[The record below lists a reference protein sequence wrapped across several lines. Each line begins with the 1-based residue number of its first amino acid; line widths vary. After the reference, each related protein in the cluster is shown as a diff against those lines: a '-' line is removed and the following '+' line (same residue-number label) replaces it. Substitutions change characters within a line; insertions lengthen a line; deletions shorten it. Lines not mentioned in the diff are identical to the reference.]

1 MRKYLTIWVGEVAST
16 VGSAL
21 TSFALGV
28 WILEKTDSVSLFSLN
43 LLLYAV
49 CGLLVMPFAG
59 VAADRWDRKT
69 VIILGD
75 AGAGLNS
82 LVVFWLATSNQL
94 EIWHVYILTGIGSA
108 LGMFQWPAYKA
119 MIPMLVPAK
128 QLGRASALS
137 QVGDALAELLGPTIA
152 GALYVMSGI
161 GLRGILFIDFGTFL
175 LATAILIFMPI
186 PRHIPAIPDSKT
198 HHSVIDDLRA
208 GWQYIAQYPGLL
220 GLLVYFVI
228 FNFFLELI
236 YPLALPLIF
245 RIAEPD
251 AAGQAMS
258 KMAAGMFVGIAIM
271 GIWGGPKRRIHAILI
286 PGILSG
292 LSIALAGLRP
302 SLTLITVGGFGY
314 YALLPIIQ
322 GADEALWQSKVV
334 PHMQGRVL
342 AIRSAI
348 SYSVRPVTLLLA
360 GPLADHVFEP
370 LMSES
375 GALAGS
381 VGEIFG
387 VGPGRGVGLLIT
399 VLGLLSS
406 VAAFTVYLHPQVR
419 NVEEEMPDALILEG
433 KIL

>member
-1 MRKYLTIWVGEVAST
+1 MRKYLIVWIGEVAST

-28 WILEKTDSVSLFSLN
+28 WILEKTDSVSLYSFN

-59 VAADRWDRKT
+59 VAADRWNRKT

-75 AGAGLNS
+75 AGAGINS

-94 EIWHVYILTGIGSA
+94 EVWHVYILTGIGAA
-108 LGMFQWPAYKA
+108 LGTFQWPAYKA
-119 MIPMLVPAK
+119 MIPMIVSDK
-128 QLGRASALS
+128 NLGRASALS
-137 QVGDALAELLGPTIA
+137 QVGDALAELLGPIIA
-152 GALYVMSGI
+152 GALYVMSDM
-161 GLRGILFIDFGTFL
+161 GLRGILFIDFATFV
-175 LATAILIFMPI
+175 LATGILICIPI
-186 PRHIPAIPDSKT
+186 PRHSPAVTEI
-198 HHSVIDDLRA
+198 HSSVMDDLRA
-208 GWQYIAQYPGLL
+208 GWQYITQHPGLV
-220 GLLVYFVI
+220 GLLVYFVV

-236 YPLALPLIF
+236 YPLALPLIYQ
-245 RIAEPD
+245 IAEPD

-258 KMAAGMFVGIAIM
+258 KMAVGMFVGIAVL

-322 GADEALWQSKVV
+322 GADQALWQSKVI
-334 PHMQGRVL
+334 PAMQGRVF

-348 SYSVRPVTLLLA
+348 SYSVRPITLLLA
-360 GPLADHVFEP
+360 GPLADRIFEP
-370 LMSES
+370 LMSEG

-387 VGPGRGVGLLIT
+387 VGPGRGIGLLIT
-399 VLGLLSS
+399 VSGLLSS
-406 VAAFTVYLHPQVR
+406 VAAFTVYLYPQVR
-419 NVEEEMPDALILEG
+419 KV
-433 KIL
+433 